1 MEFPANFLYNCQI
14 VLVGL
19 GLPWL
24 GYLLGYVLAK
34 MLKQPGPDALAIS
47 IETGIQNTGIAIF
60 LLRFALE
67 PLHADLTTGKSKI
80 LGSYGFMKSI
90 FIVVAPVA
98 VAIMTPIPLTAIY
111 LYKKL
116 RDRLVCF

>member
-1 MEFPANFLYNCQI
+1 MANFRYNCQI

-24 GYLLGYVLAK
+24 GYLFGYVLAK

-80 LGSYGFMKSI
+80 LSSYGCNEELF
-90 FIVVAPVA
+90 
-98 VAIMTPIPLTAIY
+98 L
-111 LYKKL
+111 L
-116 RDRLVCF
+116 